1 MAGVTGLG
9 SNINIDSIVKALV
22 DAERAPK
29 DAQLARVEKSAT
41 SKFSAVG
48 QLKSAISDF
57 QTALKDL
64 NSADLFAKRSA
75 KSSNT
80 DLATVTATNKAS
92 AGTYQLT
99 VEKLAA
105 ASKVGTA
112 SFAKGETAA
121 AAGTLTVKLGPDD
134 RGVDVQVAAG
144 ASLSEIRDSLNTALK
159 DKGVSANIVSNP
171 ADGSSRLVLSSNTTG
186 AGKDIY
192 VQTSAG
198 LEDFRIG
205 QFADN
210 NAASKPTGALAAL
223 DGASATSSGYI
234 TQAQDA
240 EFTIDGLSLRSSSNT
255 VSDAISDVTLNLV
268 SAEPGKKFT
277 VTVAEDTSSV
287 KGNIKKFVDAYNK
300 MIGVTKTLT
309 AVTSVGESS
318 APVTGALVGDATVRS
333 LLSTVRNELVN
344 PSGQGGGISIL
355 SDLGITTQKDGTL
368 KIDDTKLDKALS
380 TQYES
385 VAGFFTG
392 ENGLTSRLNGKL
404 DVYTQAGGILSQR
417 QDGLQ
422 STLDSVKDQRTKL
435 DERIAKVQTRLY
447 AQYNAMDS
455 LIANLNTTGDRLI
468 QAISNLPGVVKQ
480 S

>member
-1 MAGVTGLG
+1 MAGITGLG
-9 SNINIDSIVKALV
+9 SNINIDEIVKALV

-29 DAQLARVEKSAT
+29 ESQLSRVEKAAT

-48 QLKSAISDF
+48 QLKSAISEF

-64 NSADLFAKRSA
+64 NSGDLFAKRSA
-75 KSSNT
+75 KSSNA
-80 DLATVTATNKAS
+80 DLATVSATTKAS
-92 AGTYQLT
+92 SGIYQVT

-112 SFAKGETAA
+112 SFAKDSTAA
-121 AAGTLTVKLGPDD
+121 ASGTLTVKLGPDD

-144 ASLSEIRDSLNTALK
+144 ATLSEIRDSLNTALK

-192 VQTSAG
+192 VQASAG
-198 LEDFRIG
+198 LEAFRIG
-205 QFADN
+205 NFADN
-210 NAASKPTGALAAL
+210 NPASSPSGALAAL
-223 DGASATSSGYI
+223 NGSNAASSGYI

-240 EFTIDGLSLRSSSNT
+240 EFTIDGLSLRSASNT
-255 VSDAISDVTLNLV
+255 VSNAISEVTLNLV

-277 VTVAEDTSSV
+277 VTVDQDTSAV
-287 KGNIKKFVDAYNK
+287 KTNIKKFVDAYNK
-300 MIGVTKTLT
+300 MVGVTKTLT
-309 AVTSVGESS
+309 AVTSVGEGN
-318 APVTGALVGDATVRS
+318 APVTGALVGDTSVRS

-344 PSGQGGGISIL
+344 PSDQKGGISIL

-368 KIDDTKLDKALS
+368 KIDDTKLDKVLS

-392 ENGLTSRLNGKL
+392 EKGLTSRLNSKL
-404 DVYTQAGGILSQR
+404 DVYTQSGGILSQR

-422 STLDSVKDQRTKL
+422 DTLNSVKDQRTKL

-455 LIANLNTTGDRLI
+455 LIASLKQTSDRLG
-468 QAISNLPGVVKQ
+468 QALSNLPGVVKQ

>member
-1 MAGVTGLG
+1 MAGITGLG
-9 SNINIDSIVKALV
+9 SNIDIDSIVKALV

-29 DAQLARVEKSAT
+29 EAQLTRVEKTAT

-48 QLKSAISDF
+48 QLKNAISEF

-64 NSADLFAKRSA
+64 NSSDLFAKRSA

-80 DLATVTATNKAS
+80 DLATVSATNKAS
-92 AGTYQLT
+92 SGTYQVT
-99 VEKLAA
+99 VDKLAT

-112 SFAKGETAA
+112 TFAKDATAA
-121 AAGTLTVKLGPDD
+121 ASGTLTVKLGPSD

-144 ASLSEIRDSLNTALK
+144 ATLAEIRDSLNTALK

-192 VQTSAG
+192 VQASAG
-198 LEDFRIG
+198 LEAFRIG
-205 QFADN
+205 SFADN
-210 NAASKPTGALAAL
+210 NPASSPSGALSAL
-223 DGASATSSGYI
+223 DGTNAASSGYI
-234 TQAQDA
+234 AQAQDA
-240 EFTIDGLSLRSSSNT
+240 EFTVDGLSLRSSSNT
-255 VSDAISDVTLNLV
+255 VSDAISEVTLNLV
-268 SAEPGKKFT
+268 SAEAGKKFT
-277 VTVAEDTSSV
+277 VTVDQDTSTV

-300 MIGVTKTLT
+300 MVGVTKTLT
-309 AVTSVGESS
+309 SVTAVGDS
-318 APVTGALVGDATVRS
+318 APVTGALVGDASVRS
-333 LLSTVRNELVN
+333 LMSTVRNELVN
-344 PSGQGGGISIL
+344 PSGQKDGLSIL

-368 KIDDTKLDKALS
+368 KIDDTKLDKVLS

-404 DVYTQAGGILSQR
+404 DVYTETGGILSQR

-422 STLDSVKDQRTKL
+422 DTLSSVKDQRTKL

-455 LIANLNTTGDRLI
+455 LIASLTQTSDRLS
-468 QAISNLPGVVKQ
+468 QALSNLPGVVKQ

>member
-1 MAGVTGLG
+1 MAGITGLG
-9 SNINIDSIVKALV
+9 TNMDIDGIVKALV

-29 DAQLARVEKSAT
+29 DSQLARVEKSAT

-48 QLKSAISDF
+48 QLMSAISDF

-64 NSADLFAKRSA
+64 NSSDLFAKRSA
-75 KSSNT
+75 KSSNI
-80 DLATVTATNKAS
+80 DLATVSATNTAS
-92 AGTYQLT
+92 SGKYQVT
-99 VEKLAA
+99 VEKLAS

-112 SFAKGETAA
+112 SFAKDATAA
-121 AAGTLTVKLGPDD
+121 ASGTLTVKLGPDD

-144 ASLSEIRDSLNTALK
+144 ASLSEIRDSLNKALK

-192 VQTSAG
+192 VQASAG
-198 LEDFRIG
+198 LEAFRIG
-205 QFADN
+205 DFADN
-210 NAASKPTGALAAL
+210 NPTSSPSGALAAM
-223 DGASATSSGYI
+223 DTTSASSSGYI
-234 TQAQDA
+234 NQAQDA
-240 EFTIDGLSLRSSSNT
+240 EFTIDGLTLRSSSNT
-255 VSDAISDVTLNLV
+255 VSNAISDVTLNLV
-268 SAEPGKKFT
+268 GAEPGKKFT
-277 VTVAEDTSSV
+277 VTVDQDTSTV

-300 MIGVTKTLT
+300 LIGVTKSLT
-309 AVTSVGESS
+309 SVTSAGEGNT
-318 APVTGALVGDATVRS
+318 PVTGPLLGDASVRS

-344 PSGQGGGISIL
+344 PSGQKDGVSIL

-368 KIDDTKLDKALS
+368 KIQDSKLDSVLS

-392 ENGLTSRLNGKL
+392 DKGLTSRLNAKL
-404 DVYTQAGGILSQR
+404 DPYTQSGGILAER
-417 QDGLQ
+417 QNGLQ
-422 STLDSVKDQRTKL
+422 ETLNSVKDQRTQL
-435 DERIAKVQTRLY
+435 DLRMAKVQTRLY

-455 LIANLNTTGDRLI
+455 LVAGLKQTSDRLS
-468 QAISNLPGVVKQ
+468 QALSNLPGVVKQ

>member
-1 MAGVTGLG
+1 MAGITGLG
-9 SNINIDSIVKALV
+9 SNINIDDIVKALV

-29 DAQLARVEKSAT
+29 EAQLSRVEKAAT

-48 QLKSAISDF
+48 QLKSAISEF

-64 NSADLFAKRSA
+64 NSSDLFTKRSA

-80 DLATVTATNKAS
+80 DLATVSATTKAS
-92 AGTYQLT
+92 AGTYQVT

-112 SFAKGETAA
+112 TFAKDATAA
-121 AAGTLTVKLGPDD
+121 TSGTLTVKLGADD

-144 ASLSEIRDSLNTALK
+144 ATLSEIRDSLNTALK

-171 ADGSSRLVLSSNTTG
+171 ADGTSRLVLSSKTTG

-192 VQTSAG
+192 VQASAG
-198 LEDFRIG
+198 LEAFRIG
-205 QFADN
+205 NFADN
-210 NAASKPTGALAAL
+210 NAASSPSGALTAL
-223 DGASATSSGYI
+223 DGTNAASSGYI
-234 TQAQDA
+234 NLAQDA
-240 EFTIDGLSLRSSSNT
+240 EFTVDGLTLHSASNK
-255 VSDAISDVTLNLV
+255 VSGAISEVTLDLV

-277 VTVAEDTSSV
+277 VTVDQDTSTV
-287 KGNIKKFVDAYNK
+287 KTNVKKFVDAYNK

-309 AVTSVGESS
+309 SVTAVGQDS
-318 APVTGALVGDATVRS
+318 APVTGALVGDSSVRS
-333 LLSTVRNELVN
+333 MLSTVRNELVN
-344 PSGQGGGISIL
+344 PSGQKGGISIL

-368 KIDDTKLDKALS
+368 KIDDTKLDKVLS

-385 VAGFFTG
+385 VASFFTG
-392 ENGLTSRLNGKL
+392 DTGLTSRLNDKL
-404 DVYTQAGGILSQR
+404 SVYSQSGGILSQR

-422 STLDSVKDQRTKL
+422 ETLSSVKDQRTQL
-435 DERIAKVQTRLY
+435 DLRIAKVQTRLY

-455 LIANLNTTGDRLI
+455 LIASLKQTSDRMS
-468 QAISNLPGVVKQ
+468 QALSNLPGVVKQ

>member
-1 MAGVTGLG
+1 MAGITGLG
-9 SNINIDSIVKALV
+9 SNIDIDSIVKALV

-29 DAQLARVEKSAT
+29 EAQLTRVEKTAT

-48 QLKSAISDF
+48 QLKNAISEF

-64 NSADLFAKRSA
+64 NSSDLFAKRSA

-80 DLATVTATNKAS
+80 DLATVSATNKAS
-92 AGTYQLT
+92 SGTYQVT
-99 VEKLAA
+99 VDKLAT

-112 SFAKGETAA
+112 TFAKDATAA
-121 AAGTLTVKLGPDD
+121 ASGTLTVKLGPSD

-144 ASLSEIRDSLNTALK
+144 ATLAEIRDSLNTALK

-192 VQTSAG
+192 VQASAG
-198 LEDFRIG
+198 LEAFRIG
-205 QFADN
+205 SFADN
-210 NAASKPTGALAAL
+210 NPASSPSGALSAL
-223 DGASATSSGYI
+223 DGTNAASSGYI
-234 TQAQDA
+234 AQAQDA
-240 EFTIDGLSLRSSSNT
+240 EFTVDGLSLRSSSNT
-255 VSDAISDVTLNLV
+255 VSDAISEVTLNLV
-268 SAEPGKKFT
+268 SAEAGKKFT
-277 VTVAEDTSSV
+277 VTVDQDTSTV

-300 MIGVTKTLT
+300 MVGVTKTLT
-309 AVTSVGESS
+309 SVTAVGDS
-318 APVTGALVGDATVRS
+318 APVTGALVGDASVRS
-333 LLSTVRNELVN
+333 LMSTVRNELVN
-344 PSGQGGGISIL
+344 PSGQKDGLSIL

-368 KIDDTKLDKALS
+368 KIDDTKLDKVLS

-404 DVYTQAGGILSQR
+404 DVYTETGGILSQR

-422 STLDSVKDQRTKL
+422 DTLSSVKEQRTKL

-455 LIANLNTTGDRLI
+455 LIASLTQTSDRLS
-468 QAISNLPGVVKQ
+468 QALSNLPGVVKQ

>member
-1 MAGVTGLG
+1 MVGITGLG
-9 SNINIDSIVKALV
+9 SNINIDDIVKALT

-29 DAQLARVEKSAT
+29 ENQLSRVEKSAT

-48 QLKSAISDF
+48 QLKSAISEF

-64 NSADLFAKRSA
+64 NSSDLFSKRSA

-80 DLATVTATNKAS
+80 DLATVSATNKAS
-92 AGTYQLT
+92 SGTYQVT
-99 VEKLAA
+99 VEKLAT

-112 SFAKGETAA
+112 TFAKDATAA

-144 ASLSEIRDSLNTALK
+144 ATLSEIRDSLNKALK

-171 ADGSSRLVLSSNTTG
+171 ADGSSRLVLSSNKTG

-192 VQTSAG
+192 VQASAG
-198 LEDFRIG
+198 LEAFRIG
-205 QFADN
+205 NFADNDPTSSPTGALTALDGN
-210 NAASKPTGALAAL
+210 NAAS
-223 DGASATSSGYI
+223 SGYI
-234 TQAQDA
+234 SQAQDA
-240 EFTIDGLSLRSSSNT
+240 EFTIDGLSLRSASNT
-255 VSDAISDVTLNLV
+255 VSDAISEVTLNLV
-268 SAEPGKKFT
+268 NAEPGKKFT
-277 VTVAEDTSSV
+277 VTVDQDTSSV

-300 MIGVTKTLT
+300 LMGVTKTLT
-309 AVTSVGESS
+309 SVTSVGDDK

-333 LLSTVRNELVN
+333 LVSTVRNELVN
-344 PSGQGGGISIL
+344 PSDQKGGISIL

-368 KIDDTKLDKALS
+368 KIEDSKLDKVLS
-380 TQYES
+380 TQYEA

-392 ENGLTSRLNGKL
+392 EKGLTARMNSKL
-404 DVYTQAGGILSQR
+404 DAYTETGGILAKR

-422 STLDSVKDQRTKL
+422 DTLNSVTDQRTKL
-435 DERIAKVQTRLY
+435 NQRIEQVQKRLY

-455 LIANLNTTGDRLI
+455 LIANLKQTSDRMS
-468 QAISNLPGVVKQ
+468 QALSNLPGVVKK

>member
-1 MAGVTGLG
+1 MAGITGLG
-9 SNINIDSIVKALV
+9 SNINIDEIVKALV

-29 DAQLARVEKSAT
+29 ESQLSRVEKSAT

-57 QTALKDL
+57 QAALKDL
-64 NSADLFAKRSA
+64 NSSDLFSKRAA

-80 DLATVTATNKAS
+80 DLATVSATNKAS
-92 AGTYQLT
+92 SGTYQVT
-99 VEKLAA
+99 VEKLAT

-112 SFAKGETAA
+112 SFAKDATAA

-144 ASLSEIRDSLNTALK
+144 ATLSEIRDSLNKALK

-192 VQTSAG
+192 VQASAG
-198 LEDFRIG
+198 LEAFRIG
-205 QFADN
+205 NFADNAPTSSPTGALTALDGN
-210 NAASKPTGALAAL
+210 NAAS
-223 DGASATSSGYI
+223 SGYI
-234 TQAQDA
+234 SQAQDA
-240 EFTIDGLSLRSSSNT
+240 EFTIDGLSLRSASNT
-255 VSDAISDVTLNLV
+255 VSNAISEVTLNLV
-268 SAEPGKKFT
+268 SAEPGKKFK
-277 VTVAEDTSSV
+277 VTVEQDTATV

-300 MIGVTKTLT
+300 LIGVTKSLT
-309 AVTSVGESS
+309 AVTSVGEDK

-333 LLSTVRNELVN
+333 LVSTVRNELVS
-344 PSGQGGGISIL
+344 PSGQKDGISIL

-368 KIDDTKLDKALS
+368 KIDDTKLDKVLS
-380 TQYES
+380 TQYEA

-392 ENGLTSRLNGKL
+392 EKGLTARMNAKL
-404 DVYTQAGGILSQR
+404 DVYTGTGGILAKR

-422 STLDSVKDQRTKL
+422 STLDSVTEQRTKL
-435 DERIAKVQTRLY
+435 NQRIEQVQKRLY

-455 LIANLNTTGDRLI
+455 LIASLKQTSDRLG
-468 QAISNLPGVVKQ
+468 QALSNLPGVVKQ